1 MDRTR
6 LELGPGLWLDARRA
20 VWLEKPRVL
29 AVADLH
35 LGYAW
40 AHRSEGQ
47 LLPVHTS
54 EDSTE
59 RLLELIDSYTPR
71 EVVLLGDVVHRAIA
85 APALQ
90 EELRRLVEAVSARA
104 RLHIVTGNHDT
115 GLTRLLTATS
125 LSVETSPHMT
135 FVPHFLT
142 HGDASDACTSTKR
155 MQEIAAGGGRVIMGH
170 EHPAIAISDRV
181 ASRVKCP
188 CFLVSREVLV
198 LPAFSRWAAGTDV
211 IRHGFLSN
219 FARHTQFDRAVAILA
234 SKLLPVPLH
243 GPR

>member
-6 LELGPGLWLDARRA
+6 LELEPGLWLDARRA

-59 RLLELIDSYTPR
+59 RLLALIGSYAPH
-71 EVVLLGDVVHRAIA
+71 EVVLLGDVVHRAIL

-90 EELRRLVEAVSARA
+90 AELRLLVEAISARA

-115 GLTRLLTATS
+115 GLARLLAAS
-125 LSVETSPHMT
+125 GLANQTSPHVA
-135 FVPHFLT
+135 FAPHFLA
-142 HGDASDACTSTKR
+142 HGDGSGEFAAAKR
-155 MQEIAAGGGRVIMGH
+155 LQEIAASGGRVIIGH
-170 EHPAIAISDRV
+170 EHPAIAISDRI
-181 ASRVKCP
+181 ASRAKCP
-188 CFLVSREVLV
+188 CFLVSREVIV

-211 IRHGFLSN
+211 RQHEFLSS
-219 FARHTQFDRAVAILA
+219 FAQRTQFDCAIAILA
-234 SKLLPVPLH
+234 RKLLPVPL
-243 GPR
+243 RRSR